1 MASGDVVLLTGATG
15 HLGWAIL
22 QCLLRQGYHVR
33 CAVRKAEDEHTIRA
47 RPTLHRLNAA
57 SKLSFI
63 VVPDITT
70 AGAFVAA
77 AEDVAY
83 IIHTASPLPSKSG
96 RWIAADDARE
106 TFIKPAEAGTLNV
119 LEAAEQSGTVR
130 RVVFTSSIAAIVPI
144 LQMEGKERREQP
156 VLPEDRI
163 PVDPGPYESEFA
175 AYAASK
181 CRALE
186 VAEEYMANERPFFD
200 AVYIHPGFVLGANT
214 AATTERQ
221 AMKGTNSMLAAL
233 LLGHGQG
240 VYAGVSVHVEDVAR
254 VHVEALSP
262 YILGDQSFILGEQV
276 RWTDAIDVAEE
287 EFPELFASKLLTTS
301 GYYQTV
307 SIPINTSLT
316 RDTFGMEFI
325 SFADQVKSVV
335 QHWAKVRQPQV
346 VPSSTA
352 SSPPIEALDWESAET
367 AADGTPIAY
376 SPISP
381 SSKSELGIPDVH
393 LTHLSLPK
401 EYAGL
406 EEHDYGTAE
415 VIPPPS
421 TEEETWE
428 GIIQRHIIPSEAFP
442 SSGDSGGSNWSTAS
456 DHTEGVT
463 PSASGDEEGPA
474 IYYDSDAEDDSRM
487 HVDGGILQIAQEAKM
502 PPSMQGSG
510 VEMTSRGEEPSCR
523 RRVEDN

>member
-1 MASGDVVLLTGATG
+1 MAPGDIVLLTGATG

-47 RPTLHRLNAA
+47 RPALRRLNP

-63 VVPDITT
+63 VVPDITKP
-70 AGAFVAA
+70 GAFVTA
-77 AEDVAY
+77 AEDVGY
-83 IIHTASPLPSKSG
+83 IIHTASPLPSKAG
-96 RWIAADDARE
+96 RWIGTDDARE
-106 TFIKPAEAGTLNV
+106 TFIKPAEAGTLNI
-119 LEAAEQSGTVR
+119 LGAAEQSGTVR
-130 RVVFTSSIAAIVPI
+130 RIVFTSSIAAMVPI
-144 LQMEGKERREQP
+144 SQMEGKEKREQP
-156 VLPEDRI
+156 VVPEDRI
-163 PVDPGPYESEFA
+163 SVDQGPYASEFA

-181 CRALE
+181 CRALQ
-186 VAEEYMANERPFFD
+186 VAEEYMARERPFFD

-233 LLGHGQG
+233 LLGHGLG

-262 YILGDQSFILGEQV
+262 YILGGQSFILGEQV
-276 RWTDAIDVAEE
+276 RWTDAIDIAEE
-287 EFPELFASKLLTTS
+287 EFPGLFASKLLTTS

-307 SIPINTSLT
+307 SIPIDTSLT
-316 RDTFGMEFI
+316 RDTFGTQFI

-335 QHWAKVRQPQV
+335 QHWAKVRQAQV
-346 VPSSTA
+346 VPSPTA
-352 SSPPIEALDWESAET
+352 SSPPSESLAKDE
-367 AADGTPIAY
+367 TPIAH
-376 SPISP
+376 SP
-381 SSKSELGIPDVH
+381 SSHGESELAIPDVH
-393 LTHLSLPK
+393 LSLPT

-406 EEHDYGTAE
+406 EEHDDGTAE
-415 VIPPPS
+415 VIPPPP

-442 SSGDSGGSNWSTAS
+442 YSGESGGSNWSTAS

-474 IYYDSDAEDDSRM
+474 IYYDSDAGDDSRT
-487 HVDGGILQIAQEAKM
+487 HGDGGIGQIAQEAKES
-502 PPSMQGSG
+502 PLVVQERGA
-510 VEMTSRGEEPSCR
+510 EMTS
-523 RRVEDN
+523 